1 MHFSRTNENKPKF
14 VHLIENVSVWIYNY
28 KKKTAGDLNM
38 QVGVLMLTQ
47 RVVCL
52 YIKWD
57 SDSHGAVERRNQIKQ
72 QQKTIWFWILST
84 EMERFIHIYSDGSN
98 WKLLNSSG
106 NALRKY
112 KIKYKTLL
120 VDSMRYEVIVWEI
133 FNSYIYVSVLFIC
146 TKWKSQMNQSI

>member
-1 MHFSRTNENKPKF
+1 
-14 VHLIENVSVWIYNY
+14 
-28 KKKTAGDLNM
+28 M

-57 SDSHGAVERRNQIKQ
+57 SDSHGAVERRNHIKQ